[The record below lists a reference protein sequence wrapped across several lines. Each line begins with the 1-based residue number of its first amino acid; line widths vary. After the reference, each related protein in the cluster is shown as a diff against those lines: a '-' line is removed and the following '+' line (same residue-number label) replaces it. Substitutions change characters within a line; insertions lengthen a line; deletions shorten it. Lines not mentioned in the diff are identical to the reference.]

1 MKKFTIF
8 LLFSLLF
15 TQTVFASSQFDRILS
30 EKIGEYGV
38 FSGGEGIVYSAK
50 HSLEG
55 RESLLIVRLG
65 GSAMR
70 CEVYDDYDG
79 VQLTDSIDFPYDNS
93 GAYRLAVISAA
104 GRDYIMFSKTI
115 GKQTSSQTYALEND
129 AFTEVSGIRHDSIT
143 YIAAYSNGK
152 ISLHTKSENVFRTL
166 NTLKESTIAEYPFSN
181 RINIISDEELQAI
194 RTTLTACADIMSFDI
209 KNYDYDMLFRY
220 ILYTHR
226 NFKILCDIDPQT
238 GSSSSLGYNNVN
250 IVSSEYIDYIM
261 QNIFRITPE
270 KPLVN
275 NLLSRGFC
283 YSDGYY
289 FYTGGFSKY
298 FATELRDI
306 AGVYD
311 IGGGVTFVVF
321 SDIYHEDN
329 SSTPEYSF
337 AILQKT
343 GNSYSLL
350 RLGMGENLPSAEEVR
365 KYSPFALYNGV
376 NWSAAGQN
384 TGAKE
389 NSASY
394 NALLP
399 ILLLII
405 SIGSVAFIC
414 SIIALI
420 KQRK

>member
-1 MKKFTIF
+1 MKKFTIL
-8 LLFSLLF
+8 LLFSIMF
-15 TQTVFASSQFDRILS
+15 TQTVFASSQFDSILS
-30 EKIGEYGV
+30 EKIGEYGI
-38 FSGGEGIVYSAK
+38 FSGEEGIVYAAK
-50 HSLEG
+50 HSFEG
-55 RESLLIVRLG
+55 RQSLLIARLG
-65 GSAMR
+65 GSVIR

-79 VQLTDSIDFPYDNS
+79 IQFTDSMDFPYDNS
-93 GAYRLAVISAA
+93 SICRLAVISSS

-115 GKQTSSQTYALEND
+115 GKQTSNQIYSLEND
-129 AFTEVSGIRHDSIT
+129 AFTEVSGIVHDSVT
-143 YIAAYSNGK
+143 YIATYSKGK
-152 ISLHTKSENVFRTL
+152 ISLHTKPENVFRTL

-181 RINIISDEELQAI
+181 RVNIISDEELQAI

-220 ILYTHR
+220 ILYTHQ

-270 KPLVN
+270 KPPVN

-298 FATELRDI
+298 FATELLDI
-306 AGVYD
+306 ACVYD

-329 SSTPEYSF
+329 TSTPEYSF
-337 AILQKT
+337 AILQRT

-350 RLGMGENLPSAEEVR
+350 RLGMGENLPSVEEVR
-365 KYSPFALYNGV
+365 KYSPFALYHGV
-376 NWSAAGQN
+376 NWNSAGQN
-384 TGAKE
+384 TVTKE
-389 NSASY
+389 NSTSY
-394 NALLP
+394 NVLLP